1 MRAREL
7 AIIRT
12 QRTVGAAFSMILGC
26 QPLFITCVTFTVYS
40 LAGNELDAATVHS
53 YFPPDLHPISTHLHP
68 SPTPVWP

>member
-1 MRAREL
+1 VRAREL

-40 LAGNELDAATVHS
+40 LAGNELDAATVRPH
-53 YFPPDLHPISTHLHP
+53 LHPIST
-68 SPTPVWP
+68 